1 MTTKA
6 NQNRKYITRRDVRT
20 ESPNV
25 YVHVFINVHDVS
37 CVKWNAKTEIHAME
51 KKWIGVFN
59 SNSIWERETE
69 RKNRTPKS
77 VWTERF
83 CWFSVLSG
91 TQQKKS
97 ENNCD
102 KLDTPLI
109 EYWMCWH
116 KPNWKTSGLKEETF
130 SFISYCFVSFCFVRW
145 FFRPK
150 LIIIYWV
157 KCIHFLSRCIRCVSE
172 LTTKRQVRAQFFNWT
187 DFNQTKE
194 DIKMVII
201 DIVQWNYPL

>member
-51 KKWIGVFN
+51 KNESV
-59 SNSIWERETE
+59 SSILIASEKERRNEKIE
-69 RKNRTPKS
+69 PQKVCEPND
-77 VWTERF
+77 F